1 MQVKRITIRVPPELH
16 QQLGRLA
23 ADRSVS
29 LNTLAVE
36 ALEAYTEALAAG
48 QERFPLRQLGALLAP
63 AAEAADLTEEELL
76 HHARQAR
83 RRIWQ
88 ERYEEAVRSLSSQPE
103 TGQAYR
109 AVERLPCLSHPQGEG
124 LLGRTSHH
132 RRESLR
138 ASVRLRPAGTS
149 K

>member
-16 QQLGRLA
+16 QQLTRLA

-36 ALEAYTEALAAG
+36 ALEAYAEALAAG
-48 QERFPLRQLGALLAP
+48 HRRFPLRELSALLAP

-76 HHARQAR
+76 HYARQIR

-88 ERYEEAVRSLSSQPE
+88 ERYE
-103 TGQAYR
+103 R
-109 AVERLPCLSHPQGEG
+109 AVQ
-124 LLGRTSHH
+124 
-132 RRESLR
+132 SLR
-138 ASVRLRPAGTS
+138 SAQGGLHSDQQETA
-149 K
+149 